1 MDSSQALVVHGKIRS
16 SISLARIGGKM
27 EKFMRSGGAVGA
39 CLALVVAAELFFAWR
54 GIGAPLDEPP
64 VATVSYSKEPQAC
77 SDQSAW
83 FVCGP

>member
-1 MDSSQALVVHGKIRS
+1 MDSSQALAPRGKIRS
-16 SISLARIGGKM
+16 SISLARIGEKM

-39 CLALVVAAELFFAWR
+39 CLALVVAAELFCAWCAMS
-54 GIGAPLDEPP
+54 APRDEPA